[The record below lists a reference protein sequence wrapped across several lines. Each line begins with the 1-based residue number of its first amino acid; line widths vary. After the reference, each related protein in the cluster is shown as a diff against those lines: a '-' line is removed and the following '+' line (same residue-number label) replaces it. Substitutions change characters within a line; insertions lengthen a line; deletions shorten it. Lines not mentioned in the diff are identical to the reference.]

1 MLSLSVII
9 PCFNEAH
16 NMRAVLESVAWADEI
31 LVIDSFSTDETLAIA
46 KEFNTTLLQR
56 EYINSANQKNW
67 AIPQTTH
74 DWILIVDAD
83 ERVTPGLQQEIKEL
97 LQTVPS
103 KVAYWIGRENYF
115 MNKPVKYCGW
125 QNDKVIRLFH
135 KDKAKYEE
143 KKVHAEMI
151 ADGPVGQLQQK
162 LIHNTY
168 KDISHFLA
176 KMERY
181 AHWSAEDYYPKTKK
195 VTLYHLW
202 GKPAFRF
209 FKHYFLKL
217 GFLDG
222 RVGFIVSAIM
232 AWGVFLRYVKI
243 KEKQLSSP
251 NSK

>member
-1 MLSLSVII
+1 MLPLTVII

-31 LVIDSFSTDETLAIA
+31 LVVDSFSTDDTLAIA
-46 KEFNTTLLQR
+46 KEFDTTILQR
-56 EYINSANQKNW
+56 AYENSANQKNW
-67 AIPQTTH
+67 AIPQATH

-83 ERVTPGLQQEIKEL
+83 ERVTPELQKEITDL
-97 LQTVPS
+97 LQSPPPNA
-103 KVAYWIGRENYF
+103 AYWINRKNYF
-115 MNKPVKYCGW
+115 MNKRVNYCGW
-125 QNDKVIRLFH
+125 QNDKVIRLFN
-135 KDKAKYEE
+135 KNKAKYEE

-151 ADGPVGQLQQK
+151 AEGAVGQLQQK

-168 KDISHFLA
+168 KDINHFLA

-202 GKPAFRF
+202 VKPAFRF

-243 KEKQLSSP
+243 KEKRLLSTT
-251 NSK
+251 K